1 MRLVSFDV
9 GIRNMAYCVLDVS
22 GELQTIVDWN
32 VVNLM
37 NKETEKKTCTIYN
50 STKSKNKK
58 VPETI
63 CGKSALY
70 EKGEHCYCKKHA
82 ENSGF
87 FIPKKECSPQHLNKK
102 KLFDL
107 TQIANQYFITIES
120 SDKRQDILDK
130 INRFF
135 SDRCL
140 TPIIN
145 KKERAGELDLISIG
159 RNLRTE
165 MDKVVSFTS
174 ATRVIIENQISP
186 IATRMKTI
194 QGMLAQYFIMR
205 MNDKIQI
212 EFLSSSGKLKGFQ
225 TQNSEENT
233 DYKKHK
239 KDAIFYCRQFLEKD
253 SFNKWSNI
261 LDTKKKDD
269 LADCFLQALFY
280 LKTIKPNTNNLE

>member
-22 GELQTIVDWN
+22 GELQTIIDWN
-32 VVNLM
+32 VINLM
-37 NKETEKKTCTIYN
+37 NKETEKKTCTIFS

-58 VPETI
+58 IPETI
-63 CGKSALY
+63 CGKLALY
-70 EKGEHCYCKKHA
+70 EKGEQCYCKKHA

-87 FIPKKECSPQHLNKK
+87 FISKKECSPQYLNKK

-135 SDRCL
+135 IDRCL
-140 TPIIN
+140 KPIIN

-165 MDKVVSFTS
+165 IDKIGSFSS
-174 ATRVIIENQISP
+174 ATHVIIENQISP

-233 DYKKHK
+233 DYKKNK
-239 KDAIFYCRQFLEKD
+239 KDAIFYCQQFLEKD
-253 SFNKWSNI
+253 CFKEWTHI

-280 LKTIKPNTNNLE
+280 LKTKNTCLE